1 MEHPGVERDLK
12 LTRERFYWACVH
24 SDMEHVVSE
33 GKRDFFFFFLLLIL
47 NKSENK
53 SLCVQYWNSS
63 LFNLK
68 GYFCIFAESLN
79 WMCRL
84 RIFSMCDITLCS
96 ATSPCF
102 FLNPVSYKIFLYDY
116 NLLCQVHLGGNIIVN
131 ALDYIRFDTS
141 KVIILIICRIRCW
154 KKSALLQ
161 ITE

>member
-24 SDMEHVVSE
+24 SDMEHVVSK
-33 GKRDFFFFFLLLIL
+33 GKRDLKKKKKIY
-47 NKSENK
+47 
-53 SLCVQYWNSS
+53 C
-63 LFNLK
+63 LFWINQK
-68 GYFCIFAESLN
+68 IKASVYNIETAVYSTWRVIFAESLN